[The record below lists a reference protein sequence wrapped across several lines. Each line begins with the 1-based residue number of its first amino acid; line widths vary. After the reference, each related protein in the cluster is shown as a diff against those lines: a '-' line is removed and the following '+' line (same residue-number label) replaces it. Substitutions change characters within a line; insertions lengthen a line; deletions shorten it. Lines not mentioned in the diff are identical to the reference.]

1 LKCEL
6 ESFQVLFVFCMNEKK
21 LKIAIQKSGRLSED
35 SINLLKKCGI
45 KFNNGL
51 GKLRAAAENFPIEI
65 YFLRDDDIPEYVA
78 DCVADVGIV
87 GENVV
92 FESGK
97 QVNLIEKLG
106 FGKCRLSLAVP
117 KAFAYNGLQDLNNKR
132 IATTYPTILSKFFAE
147 NNVEAIIHTIS
158 GSVEIAPS
166 IGLADAVCDLV
177 SSGSTLFSNGL
188 REVETVI
195 SSEAILISG
204 INLEPELKKILD
216 KLMFRINAVNSAKQ
230 NKYILLNAPNNK
242 LDEIIKLIPGMK
254 SPTVLP
260 LAESGWSSV
269 HSVINENDFW
279 EVVEKLKLAG
289 AEGIL
294 VLSIDQMIS

>member
-1 LKCEL
+1 
-6 ESFQVLFVFCMNEKK
+6 MNNQK
-21 LKIAIQKSGRLSED
+21 LKIALQKSGRLSED
-35 SINLLKKCGI
+35 SMTLLKKCGMR
-45 KFNNGL
+45 FSNGL
-51 GKLRAAAENFPIEI
+51 GKLRTETENFPLEI

-78 DCVADVGIV
+78 DGVADIGIV
-87 GENVV
+87 GENVLAENQKNV
-92 FESGK
+92 CIIESL
-97 QVNLIEKLG
+97 N

-117 KAFAYNGLQDLNNKR
+117 KNFAYHSIKDFEGKR
-132 IATTYPTILSKFFAE
+132 IATSYPNILRKFFASHE
-147 NNVEAIIHTIS
+147 VKTEIHTIS

-188 REVETVI
+188 REVETVMD
-195 SSEAILISG
+195 SEAVLVSRP
-204 INLEPELKKILD
+204 NLEAASQTILN
-216 KLMFRINAVNSAKQ
+216 KLLFRIKSVKSAKQ
-230 NKYILLNAPNNK
+230 NKYILLNAPNEK
-242 LDEIIKLIPGMK
+242 IAEIIKLLPGIK

-279 EVVEKLKLAG
+279 ESVENLKNAG

-294 VLSIDQMIS
+294 VISIDQLIQ